1 MQSRG
6 LLIAAALAGPL
17 LCVASSTN
25 WTEAATYRDM
35 IEARRAGR
43 PAPQPKPAP
52 VARVVG
58 SRNGQVL
65 VETRYP
71 LGGVTTNA
79 RTPHVIYRAAEVAAN
94 VHARRAYDSA
104 VARLARA
111 VAVQDDADD
120 DSAAASPA
128 ALTRQAMRIDRLAD
142 KMERETGGDG
152 NGKSKGA
159 AVIGGALAAAAAGYL
174 AAKGRKGRTA

>member
-6 LLIAAALAGPL
+6 LLIVAALAGPL

-79 RTPHVIYRAAEVAAN
+79 RTPHVIYRSATVATN
-94 VHARRAYDSA
+94 VHAHRAYDA
-104 VARLARA
+104 ALARLATA
-111 VAVQDDADD
+111 LAASDDDA
-120 DSAAASPA
+120 AAAQSREPA
-128 ALTRQAMRIDRLAD
+128 ALHRQAERINREAE
-142 KMERETGGDG
+142 KIERG
-152 NGKSKGA
+152 NGKAKAAGA
-159 AVIGGALAAAAAGYL
+159 ALLAAATAAGYL
-174 AAKGRKGRTA
+174 AGRKGHAA

>member
-6 LLIAAALAGPL
+6 LLIVAALAGPL

-52 VARVVG
+52 EARIVG
-58 SRNGQVL
+58 RRNGQVL

-79 RTPHVIYRAAEVAAN
+79 RTPHVIYRSATVATN
-94 VHARRAYDSA
+94 VHAHRAYDSA

-111 VAVQDDADD
+111 VAIQDDADGD
-120 DSAAASPA
+120 AAAVSPA
-128 ALTRQAMRIDRLAD
+128 ALTRQAERINREAE
-142 KMERETGGDG
+142 KIERG
-152 NGKSKGA
+152 NGKTKVA
-159 AVIGGALAAAAAGYL
+159 AVIGSAVAAAAAGYL
-174 AAKGRKGRTA
+174 AGKKGRVV

>member
-128 ALTRQAMRIDRLAD
+128 ALTRQAERIIREAEKIERGKGKLA
-142 KMERETGGDG
+142 GILG
-152 NGKSKGA
+152 GA
-159 AVIGGALAAAAAGYL
+159 AAVAGAAYL
-174 AAKGRKGRTA
+174 AGRKGRTA